1 MSDIT
6 AVDSQLHQLTQGVS
20 VCDDT
25 PLFFINAQGEW
36 FYQQGLL
43 PDKFSRLFS
52 SILQR
57 LEGDYFLITPV
68 EKVRVEVEA
77 YPLLIVDF
85 QEIGSGQLQVTT
97 SLDTQFMLDSRHC
110 FEIQAQDIFVLLP
123 KGLSAKLGRACY
135 YRFIEQFLVDDT
147 ELG

>member
-1 MSDIT
+1 MSDIN
-6 AVDSQLHQLTQGVS
+6 AADSQLHQLTQRVS
-20 VCDDT
+20 LCDDK
-25 PLFFINAQGEW
+25 PLFFINAQGKW

-57 LEGDYFLITPV
+57 LDGDYFLITPV

-77 YPLLIVDF
+77 YPLLIVDY
-85 QEIGSGQLQVTT
+85 QEVEAGQLQITT
-97 SLDTQFMLDSRHC
+97 SIDTQFMLDSCHC
-110 FEIQAQDIFVLLP
+110 FEIQEQDIFVLLP

-135 YRFIEQFLVDDT
+135 YRFVEQYLLDDT
-147 ELG
+147 ELD